1 MKVSAFPLFN
11 FIWKAPNQCFPRTYN
26 KFRFSYVSTVF
37 VERELKTLKN
47 NKTAGL
53 DNLPSRLLKDSS
65 SVISRPIAYII
76 NSSLETATVPN
87 LCGNSKIVPIHKSGP
102 TYKEENFRQ
111 ISILPILS
119 KVMERAVQQQFFE
132 YLETNKLLSKVQ
144 FGYRKNKSTQSASTF
159 LTDSIRKSLDN
170 GELVGSVFVDLTKAF
185 DTISLDILL
194 NKLNIYGV
202 QENEY
207 EWFASYLF
215 RRSQKVLIENN
226 LSDEFFLNSGV
237 PQGSI
242 LGPLLFILFINDFP
256 GCIPR
261 AKVILYAD
269 DAIIYYSNKDLDIV
283 QDTLNIELQN
293 IAKYFRNNE
302 LIINLKKGKTE
313 AILFGTA
320 RKCNK
325 KEINVLYQDQA
336 VNTVKSYKYL
346 GCLLDSTLSMN
357 QHFDITYK
365 KACGRLKLLSKM
377 RAYLTSKAALRI
389 YKAMIVPL
397 MTFNATINLN
407 FTNTQKH
414 RLSSIDRRA
423 KQIIGGEEDLKSI
436 EAVIKKDACI
446 FVKKCIN
453 NKL

>member
-1 MKVSAFPLFN
+1 
-11 FIWKAPNQCFPRTYN
+11 
-26 KFRFSYVSTVF
+26 
-37 VERELKTLKN
+37 
-47 NKTAGL
+47 
-53 DNLPSRLLKDSS
+53 
-65 SVISRPIAYII
+65 
-76 NSSLETATVPN
+76 
-87 LCGNSKIVPIHKSGP
+87 
-102 TYKEENFRQ
+102 
-111 ISILPILS
+111 
-119 KVMERAVQQQFFE
+119 MERAVQQQFLE
-132 YLETNKLLSKVQ
+132 YLETNKLLSKFQ

-185 DTISLDILL
+185 DTISHDILL
-194 NKLNIYGV
+194 NKLKIYGV

-256 GCIPR
+256 ECIQR

-269 DAIIYYSNKDLDIV
+269 DAIIYYSNKDLDII
-283 QDTLNIELQN
+283 QETLNIELQN

-325 KEINVLYQDQA
+325 KEINILYQDQA

-377 RAYLTSKAALRI
+377 KAYLTSKAAVRI

-423 KQIIGGEEDLKSI
+423 KQIIGGEENLKSI

-453 NKL
+453 NKLCENFENYFDIIRHNKNTRQGLLLRLPKIKLEMTKNAFYYIGARIFNDLPSHVRNILDTNKFKKGLKEIL